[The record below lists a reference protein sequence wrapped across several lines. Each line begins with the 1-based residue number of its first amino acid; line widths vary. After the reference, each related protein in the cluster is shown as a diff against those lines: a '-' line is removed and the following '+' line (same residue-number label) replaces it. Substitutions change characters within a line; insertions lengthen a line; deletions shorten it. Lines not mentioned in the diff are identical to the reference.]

1 VDAVATRVLGDRLY
15 LENVLTERTA
25 DYYARDRCG
34 NVWYF
39 GKSTSSRPSADWVA
53 VVG

>member
-1 VDAVATRVLGDRLY
+1 VDAVATRVFEDRLY
-15 LENVLTERTA
+15 FENVLIERTA

-39 GKSTSSRPSADWVA
+39 GTSTSSRPSADWVA